1 MESNLINI
9 CCIFSALSNGIII
22 FVIGKQM
29 KILSMFCWHRQ
40 QGKGKGKVQG
50 KRSGSEKSA
59 LI

>member
-1 MESNLINI
+1 MESNLIKI
-9 CCIFSALSNGIII
+9 CCIFSALSNDITI

-40 QGKGKGKVQG
+40 QDKGKGKVQG